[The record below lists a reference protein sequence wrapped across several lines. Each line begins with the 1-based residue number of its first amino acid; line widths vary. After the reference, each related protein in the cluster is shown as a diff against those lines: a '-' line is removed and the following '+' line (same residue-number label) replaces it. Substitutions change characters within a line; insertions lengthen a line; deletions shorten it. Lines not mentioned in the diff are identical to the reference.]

1 MFHAHARCAQ
11 QWILHFLHGLLCIST
26 MQAWAALEGKLG
38 DAKKAQRLFEAA
50 AKAEPGNPKLL
61 NAWATFERCW

>member
-1 MFHAHARCAQ
+1 
-11 QWILHFLHGLLCIST
+11 